1 MYRYQEPPPPPPP
14 SPSQS
19 SNTLALISL
28 IAGIVSVTGML
39 VSICVGCVGIF
50 SFLAGIAAAV
60 MGFLSKKQ
68 IDQVGGRDGDRKMA
82 NYGMI
87 LGIVGAVLS
96 IITILIGLLWVGFTA
111 GLDWLL
117 SSHLTLV

>member
-1 MYRYQEPPPPPPP
+1 MHRFEAYEPPPPAPP
-14 SPSQS
+14 QQ

-28 IAGIVSVTGML
+28 IAGIVSIAGML

-50 SFLAGIAAAV
+50 SFFIGFAAAV
-60 MGFLSKKQ
+60 MGYLSKKQ
-68 IDQVGGRDGDRKMA
+68 IDQAGGRDADRKMA

-96 IITILIGLLWVGFTA
+96 IITFVIGLLVVGFSA
-111 GLDWLL
+111 GLDWLMG
-117 SSHLTLV
+117 SIRNLV